1 MHEANRILRS
11 VKTALAV
18 DGIKLPPSA
27 ETDGLMTLL
36 GRADGEKALVPK
48 IKHARAS
55 GAASAAHKRAAAYFA
70 FSRALSAYVKGIP
83 DPATTV
89 SFTMLNRTLYGD
101 LFDNAGRTRQT
112 DYTENGSA
120 HTDPKYIVGSIKSI
134 ISKMNEIKGSPEI
147 SKEDFAGYLT
157 HYMRELIIL
166 HPFECGSPFTVRMFI
181 MLFCKIKGFALC
193 YYRCAPAAIKAAE
206 TAAFVADDVTA
217 LFRIFSDC
225 LSYEQT
231 TEKKRAYPKT
241 RRELSRDLSKSVA
254 EAKDSAEN
262 AEKSAPEPEK
272 TDKTEK
278 SEKSEKPEK
287 PERPERR
294 EREREREKTNRK
306 PPAPTRE
313 KSDRNGD
320 RLKRAIKLQQKISR
334 LNEQLTE
341 LMVGD
346 DKD

>member
-1 MHEANRILRS
+1 MKDMELHEANRILRS

-18 DGIKLPPSA
+18 DGVKIPPSA
-27 ETDGLMTLL
+27 ETDGLMTLI

-48 IKHARAS
+48 IKHARA
-55 GAASAAHKRAAAYFA
+55 AAKSSAAYKRTAAYLT
-70 FSRALSAYVKGIP
+70 FSRALLSYVKGIP

-89 SFTMLNRTLYGD
+89 SFTMLNRALFGD
-101 LFDNAGRTRQT
+101 LDGAAGRTRQN

-134 ISKMNEIKGSPEI
+134 ISKMNELPCSPTI

-181 MLFCKIKGFALC
+181 MLFCKIKGFSLC
-193 YYRCAPAAIKAAE
+193 YYRCAPAAVKAAE

-217 LFRIFSDC
+217 LFKTFTDC

-231 TEKKRAYPKT
+231 TEKKRTLPKT
-241 RRELSRDLSKSVA
+241 RRELSRDVDAARNAEPTQAVA
-254 EAKDSAEN
+254 SEKAN
-262 AEKSAPEPEK
+262 YAEKSA
-272 TDKTEK
+272 TEK
-278 SEKSEKPEK
+278 HDNREKRD
-287 PERPERR
+287 RPERK
-294 EREREREKTNRK
+294 KTPRPSTDK
-306 PPAPTRE
+306 QDKTGE
-313 KSDRNGD
+313 

-341 LMVGD
+341 LMESD
-346 DKD
+346 DAE